1 MDKLTKYR
9 KKQNTGERKVK
20 WIIKILQVLWHI
32 IILCDFFARSFFIR
46 LFNRDPVKRRQKEIK
61 NTKRAANWF
70 LRSFNVKL
78 KVKNPELLARLT
90 GEKYL
95 VVSNHSSFLDIF
107 ILGAVEKYVFI
118 TSTQMSETPVLGSIV
133 RNGGCLYT
141 DRKKKVNLPQEIK
154 RFTEVLSSGFKVV
167 LFPEQAGTDGS
178 TVKEFWRSLFQVA
191 VDAGSTVLPACIRYK
206 RLDGK
211 PITDENRSVVSWY
224 EGINFLKYYW
234 NLMARK
240 LEAELCFLD
249 PLEFDPTR
257 NRSELSD
264 LAYERVRDAFHS
276 YDAQYNL
283 Q

>member
-1 MDKLTKYR
+1 M
-9 KKQNTGERKVK
+9 K
-20 WIIKILQVLWHI
+20 WIIKILQILWHI
-32 IILCDFFARSFFIR
+32 LILCDFFARSFFIR
-46 LFNRDPVKRRQKEIK
+46 LFNRNPVKRRQKEVK
-61 NTKRAANWF
+61 NTKRAANRF

-78 KVKNPELLARLT
+78 KVRNPELLARLK

-107 ILGAVEKYVFI
+107 ILGAVENYVFI
-118 TSTQMSETPVLGSIV
+118 TSTQMSDTPVLGNIV
-133 RNGGCLYT
+133 RKAGCLYT

-154 RFTEVLSSGFKVV
+154 RFSKVLSSGFKVV

-191 VDAGSTVLPACIRYK
+191 VDAGSTVLPACIRYL

-224 EGINFLKYYW
+224 EGIDFLKYYW
-234 NLMARK
+234 NLMARR

-249 PLEFDPTR
+249 PVEFDPSR

-264 LAYERVRDAFHS
+264 LAYQRVRDAFHT

-283 Q
+283 